1 MGQFLQK
8 KYHNRI
14 YPKKRKTPT
23 EDDDTDKIIYKSLIF
38 LFNSSENILI

>member
-8 KYHNRI
+8 KYHN
-14 YPKKRKTPT
+14 PKKRKTPA